1 MQRIGLTGGIGSGK
15 STVAELFAARGV
27 PIIDAD
33 VIARELVAPGQ
44 PALAAIVT
52 AFGSEI
58 LNAEGALDRV
68 RLRERVFADSKQ
80 RLQLEA
86 ILHPRIRAEMTTH
99 IAILDASYV
108 MLVIP
113 LLFEAAQTD
122 MVDRVLVVDVSPE
135 VQRERVAARD
145 ALSQQQIEAILT
157 AQLDREHRIQRADD
171 VIDNSGDLAALEQQV
186 DTLHRKYL
194 ALPNKDSPL

>member
-1 MQRIGLTGGIGSGK
+1 MLRIGLTGGIGCGK
-15 STVAELFAARGV
+15 STVADLFAARGV
-27 PIIDAD
+27 PVIDAD
-33 VIARELVAPGQ
+33 VIAREMVAPGQ
-44 PALAAIVT
+44 PAQAAIIA

-86 ILHPRIRAEMTTH
+86 ILHPRIRAEMTTR
-99 IAILDASYV
+99 IATLNAPYV

-122 MVDRVLVVDVSPE
+122 MVDRVLVVDVSPD

-145 ALSQQQIEAILT
+145 AFSQQQIEAVLT
-157 AQLDREHRIQRADD
+157 AQLDREHRIERADD

-194 ALPNKDSPL
+194 ALSNKDSPL

>member
-1 MQRIGLTGGIGSGK
+1 MLRIGLTGGIGSGK

-27 PIIDAD
+27 PVIDAD

-44 PALAAIVT
+44 PALAAIVA

-58 LNAEGALDRV
+58 LNAEGALDRS
-68 RLRERVFADSKQ
+68 RLRERVFSDAKQ

-86 ILHPRIRAEMTTH
+86 ILHPRIRAEMTTR
-99 IAILDASYV
+99 ITTLNAPYV

-157 AQLDREHRIQRADD
+157 AQLDREHRIERADD

-186 DTLHRKYL
+186 DTLHRRYL
-194 ALPNKDSPL
+194 ALAKA